1 MRVTVYLPPYLVG
14 SKPAGAILVE
24 TRRLDWTVACRSV
37 CVLVFVDIS
46 PNGTVSRL
54 YSLVEMAANGLA
66 SLEPDRAKSRGYIPC

>member
-46 PNGTVSRL
+46 PNVHSVQAVL
-54 YSLVEMAANGLA
+54 LVEMAANGLA
-66 SLEPDRAKSRGYIPC
+66 SLEPDRAESRGYIPC